1 MDWKDTLKKNYAT
14 TVLVTDFIDFLE
26 YGNYANPFLKLT
38 SKGIEVR
45 EPLKVREMPD
55 EDAGYAVLKQGEVL
69 VGGIPFATYG
79 REIIKRTNK
88 VSDSMIQDIP
98 MSLYDAEEVIYAFF
112 TKKPEELKKFYEH
125 LRHNGYNDFGIQL
138 IQENIFDARK

>member
-38 SKGIEVR
+38 NEGVEVR
-45 EPLKVREMPD
+45 EPLKVKKMPD
-55 EDAGYAVLKQGEVL
+55 EDAGYAIFKQGEVL
-69 VGGIPFATYG
+69 VEGIPFATYG
-79 REIIKRTNK
+79 IVILKRTNE
-88 VSDSMIQDIP
+88 VSESMIQDKPI
-98 MSLYDAEEVIYAFF
+98 SLYDAEEVIHAFF

-125 LRHNGYNDFGIQL
+125 HGYNDFIIQS
-138 IQENIFDARK
+138 IQKNIFEVRK

>member
-1 MDWKDTLKKNYAT
+1 MDWKDTLKKNYAAT
-14 TVLVTDFIDFLE
+14 MLVDDFIDFLK

-45 EPLKVREMPD
+45 EPLKVRELPD

-98 MSLYDAEEVIYAFF
+98 MSMYDAEEVIYAFF
-112 TKKPEELKKFYEH
+112 TKKPQELKKFYER
-125 LRHNGYNDFGIQL
+125 LRNNGYNDYGIQL
-138 IQENIFDARK
+138 IQEKIFEARK